1 MKNKNN
7 LNLVIAVGIL
17 LIVGC
22 ACPPPKSSNQSS
34 TESPNSVSNTSN
46 SNSSVSTTNSPP
58 SNATTS
64 FDYLTDGLQKVSA
77 KWQKGGFG
85 AIAIWKV
92 TIKNVSDKPLGDIKF
107 STEYYSETGN
117 IVSKG
122 GTKGLLGKDTIEKVV
137 PPKSTR
143 TFEVNDGFV
152 SDEADTASF
161 VLESWR
167 IIEKD

>member
-7 LNLVIAVGIL
+7 LNLIIVVGIL
-17 LIVGC
+17 LVIGC
-22 ACPPPKSSNQSS
+22 ACPPPKTGNNTGAPSSP
-34 TESPNSVSNTSN
+34 SPTQPQNPANI
-46 SNSSVSTTNSPP
+46 TTNAPANVNKP
-58 SNATTS
+58 FN
-64 FDYLTDGLQKVSA
+64 YEKDGLQHVSS

-85 AIAIWKV
+85 TVAIWKV

-107 STEYYSETGN
+107 STEYYSETKN

-122 GTKGLLGKDTIEKVV
+122 GTKGLLGKDTIEKIV

-152 SDEADTASF
+152 GDEAESADF
-161 VLESWR
+161 QLESWR
-167 IIEKD
+167 IIEK